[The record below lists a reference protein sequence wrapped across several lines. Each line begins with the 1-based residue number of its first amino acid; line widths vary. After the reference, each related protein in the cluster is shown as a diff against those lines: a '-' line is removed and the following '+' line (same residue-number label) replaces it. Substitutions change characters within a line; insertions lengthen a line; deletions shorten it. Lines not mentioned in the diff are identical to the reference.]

1 MDTRDIS
8 QPLYP
13 TLPEQD
19 DSLSPT
25 NNFSYRRWTAWNSEM
40 SESSQNPNASA
51 GMPCSSQWEMEMQ
64 DHPAFGTEGTDR
76 NYGIA
81 TWAPPLSTWPGH
93 HRQLQPSFTAN
104 NSIENH
110 WPTTACSS
118 PAAIAAWQTPLR
130 MQGLSA
136 RESKLERPPTKTTKP
151 RASSSTTRQPLK
163 KVKVG
168 VPAGRACATSSA
180 SPKDETETMENDINE
195 NVKSSLSPSG
205 PEKRKSYRVK
215 NRAAAKRCREKTKQ
229 YELDLAAKEQEVTQE
244 RIYLDACVTALRNEV
259 LSLKDQILQHG
270 DCDCDVIQ
278 GYIARA
284 AGGVGAGTTT

>member
-1 MDTRDIS
+1 MTDTRDIS

-13 TLPEQD
+13 TPSEQD
-19 DSLSPT
+19 DLLSPT
-25 NNFSYRRWTAWNSEM
+25 NDYSCRRWTAWNSEM
-40 SESSQNPNASA
+40 SESLQNPNGSA
-51 GMPCSSQWEMEMQ
+51 GVPYPSQWEMEVQ
-64 DHPAFGTEGTDR
+64 NHPDFGTEGTDQ
-76 NYGIA
+76 NYGVA
-81 TWAPPLSTWPGH
+81 TWAPPSNTWPGH
-93 HRQLQPSFTAN
+93 HRQPHPSFTATN
-104 NSIENH
+104 DIQTH

-130 MQGLSA
+130 MQGPSA
-136 RESKLERPPTKTTKP
+136 RESRLERPPMKTTKP

-163 KVKVG
+163 KAKVG
-168 VPAGRACATSSA
+168 PAGRAGATSSA
-180 SPKDETETMENDINE
+180 APKNETATTENDNNE
-195 NVKSSLSPSG
+195 DGESSLSPSG
-205 PEKRKSYRVK
+205 PERRKSYRVK